1 MKKKILF
8 VTGTRADFGKLK
20 SIIKLVKS
28 NNKFNVYIAITGMH
42 LLKEYGNTYIE
53 VEKNFKKNIFKFK
66 NQSIENN
73 LEIILQNTVQ
83 KFSKL
88 VKKIKPDL
96 IVLHGD
102 RVESLA
108 CALVGS
114 LNHIRTAHIEG
125 GEVSGNIDDTIR
137 HAVTKLCHFHF
148 VGNKTARLRVIS
160 MGEKASC
167 VFQIGSADIDIM
179 LSKNLKSINSVK
191 KYYEISFKNYAI
203 LLWHPVTSELNKLRS
218 NTNKLI
224 DFVNSSPENFIVI
237 NSNNDPG
244 TKIILNCYKKNL
256 NKKKNKLFKSIR
268 FENFLTLLKNAK
280 YILGNSSTGIYEAP
294 IFGVPAINIGSRQ
307 YKRSNIRAIK
317 NLEID
322 DLNNLSINYFIDR
335 YKKTK
340 RKIYGNG
347 KTAEKFVEVI
357 KRKSFWR
364 ISTQKNFSDILRK
377 SKNVKR

>member
-1 MKKKILF
+1 M
-8 VTGTRADFGKLK
+8 
-20 SIIKLVKS
+20 
-28 NNKFNVYIAITGMH
+28 
-42 LLKEYGNTYIE
+42 
-53 VEKNFKKNIFKFK
+53 
-66 NQSIENN
+66 
-73 LEIILQNTVQ
+73 
-83 KFSKL
+83 
-88 VKKIKPDL
+88 
-96 IVLHGD
+96 
-102 RVESLA
+102 A

-148 VGNKTARLRVIS
+148 VGNKTAKLRVIN
-160 MGEKASC
+160 MGEKVSS

-179 LSKNLKSINSVK
+179 LSKNLKPIKFVK
-191 KYYEISFKNYAI
+191 KHYEISFKNYAI
-203 LLWHPVTSELNKLRS
+203 LLWHPVTSEIKKLRI

-224 DFVNSSPENFIVI
+224 KFVNNSSDNFIVI

-244 TKIILNCYKKNL
+244 TKIILNCYRKKL
-256 NKKKNKLFKSIR
+256 NKKKNKLFQSIR
-268 FENFLTLLKNAK
+268 FENFLTLFKNAK

-307 YKRSNIRAIK
+307 YKRSNIKAIK

-322 DLNNLSINYFIDR
+322 DLNSFNIEHFINH

-347 KTAEKFVEVI
+347 KTAEKFVEII

-364 ISTQKNFSDILRK
+364 ISTQKYFSDILIK
-377 SKNVKR
+377 SKNVER